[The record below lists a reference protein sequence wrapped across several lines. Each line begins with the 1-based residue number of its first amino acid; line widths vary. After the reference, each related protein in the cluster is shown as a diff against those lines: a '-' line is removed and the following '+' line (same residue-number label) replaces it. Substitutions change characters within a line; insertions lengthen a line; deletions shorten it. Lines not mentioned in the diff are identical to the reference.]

1 MLPLYFSITGL
12 LDSSFIY
19 LITRGWLLFKNPIMF
34 FIIFLSKGN
43 NHVNYGTVKRYHPHK
58 IKV

>member
-1 MLPLYFSITGL
+1 
-12 LDSSFIY
+12 
-19 LITRGWLLFKNPIMF
+19 MF

-58 IKV
+58 IKVQKHIFLMKILIYRNNILEQEILKNNIAKK